1 VKIKYVVKFFVLL
14 IIQPLPQKLFFPT
27 PKKSIHIGGTFNAEV
42 SNVERTISSNI
53 RPFRLAFHTD
63 SVEAPNDVDN
73 RGFCLDYIQQPCTNG

>member
-1 VKIKYVVKFFVLL
+1 MKIKYVVKYLVLL
-14 IIQPLPQKLFFPT
+14 IIQPLPQKLFLFY
-27 PKKSIHIGGTFNAEV
+27 PKIGGTFNAEV